1 MADIPRGNRPL
12 SPHLTV
18 YRLPMAAITS
28 IMTRITG
35 QAMLAGLLLIVWWL
49 VAAATGPRAFATADW
64 VVRSWIGYLV
74 LFGSAWA
81 LWFHTLSGI
90 RHLFYDSGQLLRIE
104 EAERASWAII
114 IGSVVLTLLSL
125 ILFFFA

>member
-35 QAMLAGLLLIVWWL
+35 QAMLAGLLLI
-49 VAAATGPRAFATADW
+49 ADW

-81 LWFHTLSGI
+81 LWFHFLSGI
-90 RHLFYDSGQLLRIE
+90 RHLCYDAGLLLTRDD
-104 EAERASWAII
+104 AQRASWMLI
-114 IGSVVLTLLSL
+114 IGSVVLTLITA
-125 ILFFFA
+125 ILFVF